1 MAEEPPSSR
10 RRVLLGAPF
19 ALAAARYATV
29 DSFPLSWEGPIRTF
43 DSFVN
48 MTGKTVLI
56 TGATTG
62 IGYET
67 AARLAEEGATLVLA
81 GRSQE
86 RMQAA
91 ARRIFA
97 RAKRAGI
104 EQPQVETASLDL
116 ASLASVRAFA
126 AAFTRSHA
134 QLDVLLL
141 NAGVSSL
148 PQRTLTEDGLET
160 QFQVRARPARA
171 YRHPRF
177 LSIARFLPR
186 SRSHRRPCPQVNYL
200 GHFLLTNQLMPLLRA
215 APAPRVVSVASVASY
230 LPTARI
236 QLDDLQRAAPL
247 SYGRCPTPPR
257 TLHPAPCTLHPAPC
271 TLHPAPH
278 TSRPAPHSP
287 RPTQLHHAGGL
298 PRVPPE

>member
-160 QFQVRARPARA
+160 QFQVRARPARLTVTLA
-171 YRHPRF
+171 F
-177 LSIARFLPR
+177 SIARFHPR

-271 TLHPAPH
+271 TLHPAPR
-278 TSRPAPHSP
+278 TSSHPPLQSAPC
-287 RPTQLHHAGGL
+287 T
-298 PRVPPE
+298 

>member
-1 MAEEPPSSR
+1 MFVASQLPEHHCRHCRHHGLAMAEEPPSSR

-160 QFQVRARPARA
+160 QFQVRARPARLTVTLA
-171 YRHPRF
+171 F
-177 LSIARFLPR
+177 
-186 SRSHRRPCPQVNYL
+186 SRSLASSLARVLTAALARR
-200 GHFLLTNQLMPLLRA
+200 
-215 APAPRVVSVASVASY
+215 
-230 LPTARI
+230 
-236 QLDDLQRAAPL
+236 
-247 SYGRCPTPPR
+247 
-257 TLHPAPCTLHPAPC
+257 
-271 TLHPAPH
+271 
-278 TSRPAPHSP
+278 
-287 RPTQLHHAGGL
+287 
-298 PRVPPE
+298 